1 MNVALRIGV
10 IGGAGWLG
18 GAIANSMLNAGIVRS
33 EHLSLSYRSGKPER
47 LPGAFWTTDNQ
58 DLVDRSDVVIMSVR
72 PQDWDVVSIDAKQK
86 LLISVMAG
94 IRISA
99 LRERH
104 KTERV
109 VRTLPNAAAD
119 VSMSYTPWIASKGV
133 EERDRDIVRAIFDAC
148 GIQDEV
154 KSERDIDYLTGFSG
168 TGPAFPSLVASA
180 MMTHAVDHGLSADV
194 ARRAVIT
201 LLKGTGRLLEKREE
215 CPNDIVRSF
224 VDYRGVTAAA
234 IEEMRAAG
242 LDDAV
247 SRGLTVAFKKSE
259 SMGDSP

>member
-1 MNVALRIGV
+1 MGVSLRIGV
-10 IGGAGWLG
+10 VGAAGWLG
-18 GAIANSMLNAGIVRS
+18 GAIANSILDAGIVSS
-33 EHLSLSYRSGKPER
+33 ENLSLSYRSAKPER
-47 LPGAFWTTDNQ
+47 FPGAFWTRDNQ
-58 DLVDRSDVVIMSVR
+58 ELAARSDVVIMSVR

-99 LRERH
+99 LRQRH

-109 VRTLPNAAAD
+109 VRALPNAAAE
-119 VSMSYTPWIASKGV
+119 VLLSYTPWIASKAV
-133 EERDRDIVRAIFDAC
+133 EECDRDIVRAIFGAC

-168 TGPAFPSLVASA
+168 TGPAFPSMLASA
-180 MMTHAVDHGLSADV
+180 MMEHAVGHGLSVDT
-194 ARRAVIT
+194 ARRAVIA
-201 LLKGTGRLLEKREE
+201 LLMGTGRLLEKRQE
-215 CPNDIVRSF
+215 CPNDIVRAF

-242 LDDAV
+242 FKDAV
-247 SRGLTVAFKKSE
+247 SRGLSVAFKKSE

>member
-1 MNVALRIGV
+1 MSISLRIGV

-18 GAIANSMLNAGIVRS
+18 GAIANSILDAGIVRS
-33 EHLSLSYRSGKPER
+33 EDISLSYRSEKPQR
-47 LPGAFWTTDNQ
+47 FPGALWTTDNQ
-58 DLVDRSDVVIMSVR
+58 ELVDRSDVVIMSVR

-109 VRTLPNAAAD
+109 VRALPNAAAE
-119 VSMSYTPWIASKGV
+119 VLMSYTPWIASKGV
-133 EERDRDIVRAIFDAC
+133 KERDRDIVRTIFGAC
-148 GIQDEV
+148 GIEDEV
-154 KSERDIDYLTGFSG
+154 KNERDIDYLTGFSG
-168 TGPAFPSLVASA
+168 TGPAFPSLLASA
-180 MMTHAVDHGLSADV
+180 MMEHAVGHGLSVEV

-201 LLKGTGRLLEKREE
+201 LLIGTGRLLEKRQE
-215 CPNDIVRSF
+215 CPNDIVRAF

-234 IEEMRAAG
+234 IEEMCAAG
-242 LDDAV
+242 LNDAV

-259 SMGDSP
+259 SMGHSP